1 MIAVDEKEIT
11 EILIGTQGIKTVI
24 VGEDPVY
31 ERIGG
36 YIYLVLDTKN

>member
-1 MIAVDEKEIT
+1 MIAIDEKEIT
-11 EILIGTQGIKTVI
+11 EMFIGTQGIKTVV

-31 ERIGG
+31 ERKGG

>member
-1 MIAVDEKEIT
+1 MFTIDEKEIT
-11 EILIGTQGIKTVI
+11 EMFIGTQGIKTVL

-31 ERIGG
+31 ERKGG

>member
-1 MIAVDEKEIT
+1 MITIDEKEIT

-31 ERIGG
+31 ERKGG
-36 YIYLVLDTKN
+36 YIYLVLDTKS

>member
-1 MIAVDEKEIT
+1 MIAIDEKEIT
-11 EILIGTQGIKTVI
+11 EMFLGTQGIKTVL

-31 ERIGG
+31 ERKGG

>member
-1 MIAVDEKEIT
+1 MITIDEKEIT
-11 EILIGTQGIKTVI
+11 EMFIGTQGVKTVL

-31 ERIGG
+31 ERKGG

>member
-1 MIAVDEKEIT
+1 MIAIDEKEIT
-11 EILIGTQGIKTVI
+11 EMFIGTQGIKTVL

-31 ERIGG
+31 ERKGG